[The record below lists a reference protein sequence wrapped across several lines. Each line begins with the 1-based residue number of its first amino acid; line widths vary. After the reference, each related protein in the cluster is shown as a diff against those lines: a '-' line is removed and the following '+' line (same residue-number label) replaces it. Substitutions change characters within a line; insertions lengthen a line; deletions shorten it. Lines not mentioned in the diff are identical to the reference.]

1 MFFKL
6 ILTFL
11 LFFSYSLKASEV
23 EGENT
28 TDSDIFD
35 DSISEL
41 NTEDEKI
48 TVIELL
54 KDESIYQLMLEQ
66 ENNDKNES
74 VLESEE
80 GEITTAS
87 DISDDSISELNT
99 EDEIDTTNLQEENNI
114 QNEDL
119 EDVSFIQSESIFDID
134 EAILQNNLQKIND
147 INSQILSNE
156 FLKILSNPTTEIN
169 DDDANKK
176 YFIIKKLYDIGEIR
190 KSYNLIKETNLATIT
205 DTEHLNYIKTIEL
218 NYLLSTYKL
227 SEVCELKSQLLDESI
242 VLQNFLLL
250 KTDIFCLTVENKLS
264 EAKLQNSVLLDK
276 EQVPDLFFQQLLDYT
291 FLENKEE
298 LVFEN
303 INSLQSKDL
312 IFLYSAM
319 LRINELP
326 LTEKFIEIDPL
337 NLSKAV
343 ILSDS
348 TEMKTRIKAVNKSFN
363 ENLVTIDILSALY
376 QLVDFNSQQFNEPK
390 QTIQSF
396 NQDNE
401 LIMAFYYQL
410 ANRQI
415 FPEDRLKVIIEYW
428 EFAKNIGLEKIAYS
442 LSENI
447 IQTFNPSFDTS
458 KYSMQIAMAHISNK
472 NYTEASKWLNFI
484 DEKEISKSQL
494 EYVKFLI
501 ELNENNE
508 MTTIISFL
516 ESLNNGLNNEEVNIT
531 ILETIDVLNRFL
543 MIKKEYNSNFN
554 HDFISDQRVMPSYFL
569 IQDINQN
576 ISNLNN
582 LNLLMLT
589 IISIENKNWHE
600 LHPEHL
606 LLLLEAYSVYDQGSL
621 IKSIILEILSDLN
634 VTK

>member
-6 ILTFL
+6 IFTFL
-11 LFFSYSLKASEV
+11 FFFTYSIQASEV
-23 EGENT
+23 TVIELHKSKSLDQLVLEQENNKINESVVQSEVLNLESENT
-28 TDSDIFD
+28 KASDIAD
-35 DSISEL
+35 EKISEL
-41 NTEDEKI
+41 NTEDQVE
-48 TVIELL
+48 
-54 KDESIYQLMLEQ
+54 
-66 ENNDKNES
+66 
-74 VLESEE
+74 
-80 GEITTAS
+80 
-87 DISDDSISELNT
+87 
-99 EDEIDTTNLQEENNI
+99 TTNLQEEDNS

-119 EDVSFIQSESIFDID
+119 EIVAFIQPESIFDID
-134 EAILQNNLQKIND
+134 EIILQNNLKKINE
-147 INSQILSNE
+147 INSLTLSNE
-156 FLKILSNPTTEIN
+156 FLKILSNVTTEIN
-169 DDDANKK
+169 DVDANKI
-176 YFIIKKLYDIGEIR
+176 YFIIKKLYDMGEIR
-190 KSYNLIKETNLATIT
+190 KSYNLIKATNLEIIT
-205 DTEHLNYIKTIEL
+205 NTEYLNYIKTIEL

-337 NLSKAV
+337 NLSIPV

-363 ENLVTIDILSALY
+363 ENIVTIDILSALY
-376 QLVDFNSQQFNEPK
+376 QSVDFNSQQFNDPK

-401 LIMAFYYQL
+401 LTMAFYYQL

-415 FPEDRLKVIIEYW
+415 FPEDRLRVIIEYW
-428 EFAKNIGLEKIAYS
+428 EFATNIGLEKIAYS

-447 IQTFNPSFDTS
+447 VQTFNPSLDTS

-484 DEKEISKSQL
+484 DEKEISTSQL

-508 MTTIISFL
+508 MNTIVSFL
-516 ESLNNGLNNEEVNIT
+516 ESLNNSLKNDVNIK

-554 HDFISDQRVMPSYFL
+554 HDFISDQRVMPSYFM

-576 ISNLNN
+576 INNLNN

-589 IISIENKNWHE
+589 IISMENKNWHE

-606 LLLLEAYSVYDQGSL
+606 LLLLKAFSVYDQGSL

>member
-6 ILTFL
+6 IFTFL
-11 LFFSYSLKASEV
+11 FFFTYSIQASEV
-23 EGENT
+23 TVIELHKSKSLDQLVLEQENNKINESVVQSEVLNLESENT
-28 TDSDIFD
+28 KPSDIAD
-35 DSISEL
+35 EKISEL
-41 NTEDEKI
+41 NTEDQVE
-48 TVIELL
+48 
-54 KDESIYQLMLEQ
+54 
-66 ENNDKNES
+66 
-74 VLESEE
+74 
-80 GEITTAS
+80 
-87 DISDDSISELNT
+87 
-99 EDEIDTTNLQEENNI
+99 TTNLQEEDSS

-119 EDVSFIQSESIFDID
+119 EIVAFIQPESIFDID
-134 EAILQNNLQKIND
+134 EIILQNNLKKINE
-147 INSQILSNE
+147 INSLTLSNE
-156 FLKILSNPTTEIN
+156 FLKILSNVTTEIN
-169 DDDANKK
+169 DVDANKI
-176 YFIIKKLYDIGEIR
+176 YFIIKKLYDMGEIR
-190 KSYNLIKETNLATIT
+190 KSYNLIKATNLEIIT
-205 DTEHLNYIKTIEL
+205 DTEYLNYIKTIEL
-218 NYLLSTYKL
+218 NFLLSTYKL

-242 VLQNFLLL
+242 ILPNFLLE
-250 KTDIFCLTVENKLS
+250 KTDIFCLTIENKLS
-264 EAKLQNSVLLDK
+264 EAKLLNSLLLDK
-276 EQVPDLFFQQLLDYT
+276 EQVPDLFFQQLLNYT
-291 FLENKEE
+291 FLENNVD

-303 INSLQSKDL
+303 INTLQSKDL

-337 NLSKAV
+337 NLSIPV

-363 ENLVTIDILSALY
+363 ENIVTIDILSALY
-376 QLVDFNSQQFNEPK
+376 QSVDFNSQQFNDPK

-401 LIMAFYYQL
+401 LTMAFYYQL

-415 FPEDRLKVIIEYW
+415 FPEDRLRVIIEYW
-428 EFAKNIGLEKIAYS
+428 EFATNIGLEKIAYS

-447 IQTFNPSFDTS
+447 VQTFNPSLDTS

-484 DEKEISKSQL
+484 DEKEISTSQL

-508 MTTIISFL
+508 MNTIVSFL
-516 ESLNNGLNNEEVNIT
+516 ESLNNSLKNDVNIK

-554 HDFISDQRVMPSYFL
+554 HDFISDQRVMPSYFM

-576 ISNLNN
+576 INNLNN

-589 IISIENKNWHE
+589 IISMENKNWHE

-606 LLLLEAYSVYDQGSL
+606 LLLLKAFKVYDQGSL

>member
-1 MFFKL
+1 M
-6 ILTFL
+6 
-11 LFFSYSLKASEV
+11 
-23 EGENT
+23 
-28 TDSDIFD
+28 D
-35 DSISEL
+35 
-41 NTEDEKI
+41 
-48 TVIELL
+48 
-54 KDESIYQLMLEQ
+54 
-66 ENNDKNES
+66 
-74 VLESEE
+74 
-80 GEITTAS
+80 
-87 DISDDSISELNT
+87 
-99 EDEIDTTNLQEENNI
+99 
-114 QNEDL
+114 
-119 EDVSFIQSESIFDID
+119 
-134 EAILQNNLQKIND
+134 
-147 INSQILSNE
+147 
-156 FLKILSNPTTEIN
+156 
-169 DDDANKK
+169 
-176 YFIIKKLYDIGEIR
+176 
-190 KSYNLIKETNLATIT
+190 
-205 DTEHLNYIKTIEL
+205 
-218 NYLLSTYKL
+218 
-227 SEVCELKSQLLDESI
+227 
-242 VLQNFLLL
+242 
-250 KTDIFCLTVENKLS
+250 
-264 EAKLQNSVLLDK
+264 
-276 EQVPDLFFQQLLDYT
+276 
-291 FLENKEE
+291 

-303 INSLQSKDL
+303 INTSQSKDL

-337 NLSKAV
+337 NLSIPV

-363 ENLVTIDILSALY
+363 ENIVTIDVLSALY

-401 LIMAFYYQL
+401 LTMAFYYQL

-415 FPEDRLKVIIEYW
+415 FPDDRLRVIIEYW

-442 LSENI
+442 LTENI
-447 IQTFNPSFDTS
+447 VQTFNPSLDIA

-472 NYTEASKWLNFI
+472 NYIEASKWLNFI

-508 MTTIISFL
+508 MNTIISFL
-516 ESLNNGLNNEEVNIT
+516 DSLNNSLKNEVNIT

-543 MIKKEYNSNFN
+543 IIEKEYNSNFN

-569 IQDINQN
+569 IQDISQN
-576 ISNLNN
+576 INNLND

-589 IISIENKNWHE
+589 IISMENKNWHE

-606 LLLLEAYSVYDQGSL
+606 FLLLEAYNVYDQGSL

>member
-1 MFFKL
+1 MFFKF
-6 ILTFL
+6 IFTFL
-11 LFFSYSLKASEV
+11 LFFSYSLKSSEV
-23 EGENT
+23 
-28 TDSDIFD
+28 
-35 DSISEL
+35 
-41 NTEDEKI
+41 
-48 TVIELL
+48 TVIELHKNKSL
-54 KDESIYQLMLEQ
+54 DQLVLEQ
-66 ENNDKNES
+66 ENNGKNES
-74 VLESEE
+74 VVESEVLNLQDE
-80 GEITTAS
+80 NTTPS
-87 DISDDSISELNT
+87 DISDESISELNT
-99 EDEIDTTNLQEENNI
+99 EDEIDTTNLQEESNL

-119 EDVSFIQSESIFDID
+119 EDVSVIQAESIFDID
-134 EAILQNNLQKIND
+134 EIILQNNLENINE
-147 INSQILSNE
+147 INSQTLSNE

-169 DDDANKK
+169 DDDVNKT
-176 YFIIKKLYDIGEIR
+176 YFIIKKLYEMGEIR
-190 KSYNLIKETNLATIT
+190 KSYNLIKETNSAIAT
-205 DTEHLNYIKTIEL
+205 DTKNLNYFKTIEL

-242 VLQNFLLL
+242 VLPNFLLE
-250 KTDIFCLTVENKLS
+250 KTDIFCLTIENKLS
-264 EAKLQNSVLLDK
+264 EAKLLNSLLLDK
-276 EQVPDLFFQQLLDYT
+276 EKVPDLFFQQLLDYT

-337 NLSKAV
+337 NLSIPV

-376 QLVDFNSQQFNEPK
+376 QSVDFNTQQFNEPK

-401 LIMAFYYQL
+401 LAMAFYYQL

-415 FPEDRLKVIIEYW
+415 FPEDRLRVIIEYW

-442 LSENI
+442 LTENI
-447 IQTFNPSFDTS
+447 VKTFNPSLDTS
-458 KYSMQIAMAHISNK
+458 KYSMQIAMSHISNK
-472 NYTEASKWLNFI
+472 NYSEASKWLNFI
-484 DEKEISKSQL
+484 DEKAISKSQL

-508 MTTIISFL
+508 MNTIISFL
-516 ESLNNGLNNEEVNIT
+516 DLLNNSLNNEANIR
-531 ILETIDVLNRFL
+531 ILETVDVLNRFL
-543 MIKKEYNSNFN
+543 MIKKGFNSNFN
-554 HDFISDQRVMPSYFL
+554 YDFISDQRVMPSYFL

-576 ISNLNN
+576 INNLNN

-589 IISIENKNWHE
+589 IISMENKNWHE

-606 LLLLEAYSVYDQGSL
+606 LLLLRAYSVYDQGSL

>member
-6 ILTFL
+6 IFTFL
-11 LFFSYSLKASEV
+11 FFFTYSIQASEV
-23 EGENT
+23 TVIELHKSKSLDQLVLEQENNKINESVVQSEVLNLESENT
-28 TDSDIFD
+28 KASDIAD
-35 DSISEL
+35 EKISEL
-41 NTEDEKI
+41 NTEDQVE
-48 TVIELL
+48 
-54 KDESIYQLMLEQ
+54 
-66 ENNDKNES
+66 
-74 VLESEE
+74 
-80 GEITTAS
+80 
-87 DISDDSISELNT
+87 
-99 EDEIDTTNLQEENNI
+99 TTNLQEEDNS

-119 EDVSFIQSESIFDID
+119 EIVAFIQPESIFDID
-134 EAILQNNLQKIND
+134 EIILQNNLKKINE
-147 INSQILSNE
+147 INSLTLSNE
-156 FLKILSNPTTEIN
+156 FLKILSNVTTEIN
-169 DDDANKK
+169 DVDANKI
-176 YFIIKKLYDIGEIR
+176 YFIIKKLYDMGEIR
-190 KSYNLIKETNLATIT
+190 KSYNLIKATNLEIIT
-205 DTEHLNYIKTIEL
+205 NTEYLNYIKTIEL

-242 VLQNFLLL
+242 ILPNFLLE
-250 KTDIFCLTVENKLS
+250 KTDIFCLTIENKLS
-264 EAKLQNSVLLDK
+264 EAKLLNSLLLDK
-276 EQVPDLFFQQLLDYT
+276 EQVPDLFFQQLLNYT
-291 FLENKEE
+291 FLENNVD

-303 INSLQSKDL
+303 INTLQSKDL

-337 NLSKAV
+337 NLSIPV

-363 ENLVTIDILSALY
+363 ENIVTIDILSALY
-376 QLVDFNSQQFNEPK
+376 QSVDFNSQQFNDPK

-401 LIMAFYYQL
+401 LTMAFYYQL

-415 FPEDRLKVIIEYW
+415 FPEDRLRVIIEYW
-428 EFAKNIGLEKIAYS
+428 EFATNIGLEKIAYS

-447 IQTFNPSFDTS
+447 VQTFNPSLDTS

-484 DEKEISKSQL
+484 DEKEISTSQL

-508 MTTIISFL
+508 MNTIVSFL
-516 ESLNNGLNNEEVNIT
+516 ESLNNSLKNDVNIK

-554 HDFISDQRVMPSYFL
+554 HDFISDQRVMPSYFM

-576 ISNLNN
+576 INNLNN

-589 IISIENKNWHE
+589 IISMENKNWHE

-606 LLLLEAYSVYDQGSL
+606 LLLLKAFKVYDQGSL

>member
-134 EAILQNNLQKIND
+134 EAIIQNNLQKIND

-348 TEMKTRIKAVNKSFN
+348 TE
-363 ENLVTIDILSALY
+363 
-376 QLVDFNSQQFNEPK
+376 
-390 QTIQSF
+390 
-396 NQDNE
+396 
-401 LIMAFYYQL
+401 
-410 ANRQI
+410 
-415 FPEDRLKVIIEYW
+415 
-428 EFAKNIGLEKIAYS
+428 
-442 LSENI
+442 
-447 IQTFNPSFDTS
+447 
-458 KYSMQIAMAHISNK
+458 
-472 NYTEASKWLNFI
+472 
-484 DEKEISKSQL
+484 
-494 EYVKFLI
+494 
-501 ELNENNE
+501 
-508 MTTIISFL
+508 
-516 ESLNNGLNNEEVNIT
+516 
-531 ILETIDVLNRFL
+531 
-543 MIKKEYNSNFN
+543 
-554 HDFISDQRVMPSYFL
+554 
-569 IQDINQN
+569 
-576 ISNLNN
+576 
-582 LNLLMLT
+582 
-589 IISIENKNWHE
+589 
-600 LHPEHL
+600 
-606 LLLLEAYSVYDQGSL
+606 
-621 IKSIILEILSDLN
+621 
-634 VTK
+634 

>member
-11 LFFSYSLKASEV
+11 LFFSYSLKALEV
-23 EGENT
+23 EDENT

-80 GEITTAS
+80 VENTTSS

-119 EDVSFIQSESIFDID
+119 EDVSVIQPESIFDID
-134 EAILQNNLQKIND
+134 EVILKNNLQTINE
-147 INSQILSNE
+147 INSQTLSNE
-156 FLKILSNPTTEIN
+156 FLKILSNPTTEVN
-169 DDDANKK
+169 DDGANKK
-176 YFIIKKLYDIGEIR
+176 YFIIKKLYDMGEIR
-190 KSYNLIKETNLATIT
+190 KSYNLIKETNLAIVTN
-205 DTEHLNYIKTIEL
+205 TEYLNYLKTIEL
-218 NYLLSTYKL
+218 NYLLSTFKL
-227 SEVCELKSQLLDESI
+227 SEVCELKSQLLDESV
-242 VLQNFLLL
+242 VLPNFLLE
-250 KTDIFCLTVENKLS
+250 KTDIFCLTIENKLS
-264 EAKLQNSVLLDK
+264 EAKLLNSLLLDK

-337 NLSKAV
+337 NLSIPV

-376 QLVDFNSQQFNEPK
+376 QSVDFNTQQFNEPE

-401 LIMAFYYQL
+401 LTMAFYYQL

-415 FPEDRLKVIIEYW
+415 FPEDRLRVIIEYW
-428 EFAKNIGLEKIAYS
+428 DFAKNIGLEKIAYS

-447 IQTFNPSFDTS
+447 VQTFNPSLDTS

-484 DEKEISKSQL
+484 DEKEISTSQL

-508 MTTIISFL
+508 MNTIVSFL
-516 ESLNNGLNNEEVNIT
+516 ESLNNSLKNDVNIK

-554 HDFISDQRVMPSYFL
+554 HDFISDQRVMPSYFM

-576 ISNLNN
+576 INNLNN

-589 IISIENKNWHE
+589 IISMENKNWHE

-606 LLLLEAYSVYDQGSL
+606 LLLLKAFKVYDQGSL

>member
-1 MFFKL
+1 MYFKL
-6 ILTFL
+6 IFTLL
-11 LFFSYSLKASEV
+11 LFSLYPLKASEV
-23 EGENT
+23 
-28 TDSDIFD
+28 
-35 DSISEL
+35 
-41 NTEDEKI
+41 
-48 TVIELL
+48 TVIELHKNKSL
-54 KDESIYQLMLEQ
+54 DQLVLEQ
-66 ENNDKNES
+66 ENDSINEKI
-74 VLESEE
+74 VETKTEDLEEE
-80 GEITTAS
+80 KS
-87 DISDDSISELNT
+87 SLSNNSDDSISELDK
-99 EDEIDTTNLQEENNI
+99 EEEVETTNLQEENEVQNI
-114 QNEDL
+114 DL
-119 EDVSFIQSESIFDID
+119 EDVTFIKPESIFDID
-134 EAILQNNLQKIND
+134 EIILQNYLQIINE
-147 INSQILSNE
+147 IKSQTLSEE
-156 FLKILSNPTTEIN
+156 FLKILSNPTSEIN
-169 DDDANKK
+169 DGDVNKK
-176 YFIIKKLYDIGEIR
+176 YFIIKKLYDMGEIR
-190 KSYNLIKETNLATIT
+190 KSYNLIKAINLEIIT
-205 DTEHLNYIKTIEL
+205 DTEYLNYIKTIEL

-242 VLQNFLLL
+242 VLPNFLLE
-250 KTDIFCLTVENKLS
+250 KTDIFCLTIENKLS
-264 EAKLQNSVLLDK
+264 EAKLLNSLLLDK
-276 EQVPDLFFQQLLDYT
+276 EKVPDLFFQQLLDYT

-337 NLSKAV
+337 NLSIPV

-376 QLVDFNSQQFNEPK
+376 QSVDFNSQQFNEPK

-401 LIMAFYYQL
+401 LTMAFYYQL

-415 FPEDRLKVIIEYW
+415 FPEDRLRVIIEYW
-428 EFAKNIGLEKIAYS
+428 EFATNIGLEKIAYS

-447 IQTFNPSFDTS
+447 VQTFNPSLDTS

-484 DEKEISKSQL
+484 DEKEISTSQL

-508 MTTIISFL
+508 MNTIISFL
-516 ESLNNGLNNEEVNIT
+516 NLLNNTLNNEANIK

-576 ISNLNN
+576 INN
-582 LNLLMLT
+582 LDNLKLFMLT
-589 IISIENKNWHE
+589 VISMENKNWNE

-606 LLLLEAYSVYDQGSL
+606 LLLLEAFNVYDQGSL

>member
-6 ILTFL
+6 IFTFL
-11 LFFSYSLKASEV
+11 IFFTFSLQATEVTVIELHKNKSLDQLVLEQENNEINESVVESEALNLQS
-23 EGENT
+23 ENT
-28 TDSDIFD
+28 TPSDISD
-35 DSISEL
+35 EGISEL
-41 NTEDEKI
+41 NTEDE
-48 TVIELL
+48 VE
-54 KDESIYQLMLEQ
+54 
-66 ENNDKNES
+66 
-74 VLESEE
+74 
-80 GEITTAS
+80 
-87 DISDDSISELNT
+87 
-99 EDEIDTTNLQEENNI
+99 TTNLQEENNP
-114 QNEDL
+114 QNENSEVIAVL
-119 EDVSFIQSESIFDID
+119 QPESIFDID
-134 EAILQNNLQKIND
+134 DIILQNNLKEINV
-147 INSQILSNE
+147 INSQTLSSE
-156 FLKILSNPTTEIN
+156 FLKILSNPTIEIN
-169 DDDANKK
+169 DIDANKK
-176 YFIIKKLYDIGEIR
+176 YFIIKKLYDMGEIR
-190 KSYNLIKETNLATIT
+190 KSYNLIKETNLAIIT
-205 DTEHLNYIKTIEL
+205 DTEYLNYIKTIEL

-242 VLQNFLLL
+242 VLPNFLLE
-250 KTDIFCLTVENKLS
+250 KTDIFCLTIENKLS
-264 EAKLQNSVLLDK
+264 EAKLLNSLLLDK
-276 EQVPDLFFQQLLDYT
+276 EQIPDLFFQQLLDYT
-291 FLENKEE
+291 FLANNEE
-298 LVFEN
+298 LIYEN
-303 INSLQSKDL
+303 INTLQSKDL

-326 LTEKFIEIDPL
+326 LTDKFIEIDPL
-337 NLSKAV
+337 NLSIPV
-343 ILSDS
+343 ILSES

-363 ENLVTIDILSALY
+363 ENIVTIDILSALY
-376 QLVDFNSQQFNEPK
+376 QSVDFNSQQFNEPK

-396 NQDNE
+396 DQDNE

-415 FPEDRLKVIIEYW
+415 FPEDRLRVIIEYW
-428 EFAKNIGLEKIAYS
+428 EFATNIGLGKIAYS

-447 IQTFNPSFDTS
+447 VQTFNPSLDTS
-458 KYSMQIAMAHISNK
+458 KYSMQIAKAHISNK

-501 ELNENNE
+501 KLNENNE
-508 MTTIISFL
+508 MNTIISFL
-516 ESLNNGLNNEEVNIT
+516 DSLNNSLNNDVNIQ

-543 MIKKEYNSNFN
+543 KIKKEYNSNFN

-576 ISNLNN
+576 INNLNN

-589 IISIENKNWHE
+589 IISMENKNWHE

-606 LLLLEAYSVYDQGSL
+606 FLLLKAFKVYDQGSL